1 MPMSY
6 SQMIKALCDERATED
21 VPGVEESQQ
30 IFGAMLDGGIP
41 ELELGALLI
50 ALATRPASLDM
61 RLGFGAALA
70 SRVHS
75 LPLPEG
81 ESHPDLHPIVIP
93 AYGAARAQRNLAPL
107 VALILQRLHIP
118 VLVHGTLEGH
128 GGVASAYIFRELGV
142 MPCMT
147 LAQAGAALARDR
159 LAFVP
164 TGVIAPG
171 LAQLL
176 ALHRRLGTTG
186 ICLAMASLLDPFNG
200 AGMRVVAADHAA
212 DLDGMREL
220 LLAEGGAGLLMQGT
234 EGEAFVNPRR
244 RPRIELV
251 RDGASTAL
259 YEQEAAH
266 DIDNEWVEADF
277 GARAT
282 AAWMRRVLAGHAAL
296 PQPIINQ
303 LACCLYAAGHSTDL
317 NEAKAI
323 VAVETRSLAAA

>member
-1 MPMSY
+1 MSY
-6 SQMIKALCDERATED
+6 SHMIKALCEEPGTGD
-21 VPGVEESQQ
+21 VPGTEESQQ

-41 ELELGALLI
+41 ELELGALLV
-50 ALATRPASLDM
+50 ALATRPASVSM
-61 RLGFGAALA
+61 RLGFGATLA
-70 SRVHS
+70 ARVHS
-75 LPLPEG
+75 LPLPDG
-81 ESHPDLHPIVIP
+81 DSHPDLHPIVIP
-93 AYGAARAQRNLAPL
+93 AYGGARTQRNLAPL
-107 VALILQRLHIP
+107 VALILQHLRIP

-147 LAQAGAALARDR
+147 LAQAGAAMSRDR

-176 ALHRRLGTTG
+176 ALHRRLGITG
-186 ICLAMASLLDPFNG
+186 TCLSMAGLLDPFNG
-200 AGMRVVAADHAA
+200 AGMRVVTSDHAA
-212 DLDGMREL
+212 GLDIMRAL

-251 RDGASTAL
+251 RDGASTVL
-259 YEQEAAH
+259 YEPEPSHEEDNEAA
-266 DIDNEWVEADF
+266 EADV
-277 GARAT
+277 GARST
-282 AAWMRRVLAGHAAL
+282 AEWMRRVLAGHAAL

-303 LACCLYAAGHSTDL
+303 LACCLYASGHSTDL
-317 NEAKAI
+317 NQAKAI